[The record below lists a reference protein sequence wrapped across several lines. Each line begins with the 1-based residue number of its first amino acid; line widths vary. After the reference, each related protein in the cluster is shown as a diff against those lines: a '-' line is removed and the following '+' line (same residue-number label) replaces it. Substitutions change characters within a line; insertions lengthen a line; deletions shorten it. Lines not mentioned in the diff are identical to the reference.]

1 MSAEQQSTSR
11 LSQLIRAAASVA
23 SRTDLHDLFGATIE
37 AGMELTGA
45 RYGALGVVGEHGA
58 LTQFEHRGLDEET
71 VQRIGPVPRGVG
83 VLGLIT
89 DETLR
94 IDDVSRHPS
103 AAGFPE
109 HHPHMDTFLG
119 VPLRAGDRTFGNL
132 YLTNKPGGFTEMDQR
147 LVEALA
153 EIAGSAVKSIQL
165 QDRLRRLA
173 VVEDRER
180 IAHDLHDAIIQE
192 LFAMGLELQAT
203 MLRTDDAAVR
213 ETLREHANRLDE
225 VIRSLRELIF
235 ELRRPPVDRRDL
247 RVEVD
252 DLITRLG
259 GARDIDIDV
268 SYRGVFAGL
277 GSSTMN
283 DVLQLVRE
291 ALSNALRHAD
301 AGHVTVAIDADET
314 RIGIE
319 VSDDGRGFD
328 LATEE
333 PGIGLS
339 SMSARTERT
348 GGSLS
353 ITTAPGKGTVVSMS
367 VPI

>member
-1 MSAEQQSTSR
+1 MSEDQESTTR
-11 LSQLIRAAASVA
+11 LSQLILAATSVA
-23 SRTDLHDLFGATIE
+23 STTDLRDLFAATVE
-37 AGMELTGA
+37 AAMELTAA

-71 VQRIGPVPRGVG
+71 EQRIGPQPRGLG

-89 DETLR
+89 EHSL
-94 IDDVSRHPS
+94 ILEEVSTHP
-103 AAGFPE
+103 AAVGFPD

-119 VPLRAGDRTFGNL
+119 VPVRAGDRKFGNL
-132 YLTNKPGGFTEMDQR
+132 YLTNKPGGFTAMDQQ

-153 EIAGSAVKSIQL
+153 EIAGSAVLTIRL
-165 QDRLRRLA
+165 QERLRRLA

-203 MLRTDDAAVR
+203 MLRTDDPAVE
-213 ETLREHANRLDE
+213 ETLRDHANRLDE

-235 ELRRPPVDRRDL
+235 ELRRPPVERRDL

-259 GARDIDIDV
+259 GARDVEIDV

-277 GSSTMN
+277 TSTTMN

-301 AGHVTVAIDADET
+301 ARHVIVSIDADEK
-314 RIGIE
+314 RIAIE
-319 VSDDGRGFD
+319 VTDDGRGFD

-333 PGIGLS
+333 PGLGLS
-339 SMSARTERT
+339 SMSARTDRT
-348 GGSLS
+348 GGSFT
-353 ITTAPGKGTVVSMS
+353 ITTAPGEGTLVSMS
-367 VPI
+367 VPL